1 VGEDIKEGMSLGQM
15 TPVVST
21 LLIILIGAYLI
32 TSANAGVITTI
43 LSGGDTETPPTHR
56 ILWGI
61 LLALLTAVLLLAGGL
76 ETLQAA
82 VITAALPFSIVVLGM
97 CRPFESTALRAFRRP
112 PGRYPIATRRALGR
126 GRKCARR
133 RCRTEYC
140 PVSGLGT
147 ALTGDRGAAAVVP
160 V

>member
-1 VGEDIKEGMSLGQM
+1 MGEDIKEGMSLGQM

-76 ETLQAA
+76 GAIQKAMM
-82 VITAALPFSIVVLGM
+82 IGALPFSLVMILM
-97 CRPFESTALRAFRRP
+97 CVSMLKSLLQTE
-112 PGRYPIATRRALGR
+112 R
-126 GRKCARR
+126 GNQ
-133 RCRTEYC
+133 
-140 PVSGLGT
+140 PV
-147 ALTGDRGAAAVVP
+147 AQPA
-160 V
+160 

>member
-1 VGEDIKEGMSLGQM
+1 M
-15 TPVVST
+15 
-21 LLIILIGAYLI
+21 
-32 TSANAGVITTI
+32 VITTI

-97 CRPFESTALRAFRRP
+97 IVGLLKALRSERFAARP
-112 PGRYPIATRRALGR
+112 GDIRLPPAEPWAVAEDVLDGDAEPNTAQSQDS
-126 GRKCARR
+126 AR
-133 RCRTEYC
+133 
-140 PVSGLGT
+140 L
-147 ALTGDRGAAAVVP
+147 
-160 V
+160 